1 MSKFVVAGVTHI
13 ETIVKVD
20 RIPIEYAPLT
30 QAPHTIF
37 TSAGG
42 DAYNESLALKWLGD
56 EVDFVSVIGEN
67 EDTGFLNP
75 PGRGV
80 TLDLDYVLPV
90 LKETPAAVVLYDE
103 ERRQQ
108 HYEDNK
114 DIRDAVYD
122 ISLFEKAVAGCDMIV
137 TANANFCRPFIEVAK
152 KNDKKMALNLRNFSR
167 EKEQYST
174 DFLSAADILYF
185 SDDNLD
191 EDPYEFIR
199 SIEQDYHPEIVILGQ
214 GAEGLIISDR
224 KADIIAHY
232 NTVKTAEVLNT
243 VGAGNALFSCFLHYY
258 LENGDSVY
266 AIKNALLFASYK
278 IGFMGTSNGFMTVDQ
293 LQQWRGIIWD
303 FRK

>member
-13 ETIVKVD
+13 ETIVKVNK
-20 RIPIEYAPLT
+20 IPIEYEPLT
-30 QAPHTIF
+30 QMPHTIF
-37 TSAGG
+37 TAAGG

-56 EVDFVSVIGEN
+56 DVTFVSVVGA
-67 EDTGFLNP
+67 EDDLGFMNP

-80 TLDLDYVLPV
+80 TLELDHVLPV

-108 HYEDNK
+108 HFEDNK

-122 ISLFEKAVAGCDMIV
+122 IDLFEKAAADCDMIV
-137 TANANFCRPFIEVAK
+137 TANANFCRPFLEVAK
-152 KNDKKMALNLRNFSR
+152 KHNKKVAVNIRNFSR
-167 EKEQYST
+167 EKEKYST
-174 DFLSAADILYF
+174 DFLGAASILYF
-185 SDDNLD
+185 SDDNLE

-214 GAEGLIISDR
+214 GADGLIISDR
-224 KADIIAHY
+224 GADIIAHY
-232 NTVKTAEVLNT
+232 NTVKTAEVVNT

-258 LENGDSVY
+258 LAHEDSVH

-293 LQQWRGIIWD
+293 LKQWHDLIWD